1 MPFKP
6 LPARRLLVHG
16 CWLLALAATA
26 CRGLPPGV
34 PHPEHLPLGPAAW
47 RAEGERLP
55 ARAAPD
61 PLLAGWTRVDDLHY
75 VAPED
80 ADAYAQ
86 GLVRV
91 GADLVPRAQPL
102 PTETPVEGG
111 HVLRTDH
118 VLLRTNVSYELAL
131 DVAREA
137 ELHVQRVFEAW
148 GEALDIRFPADAVV
162 VLLMATR
169 EEFAMHL
176 AHRVAE
182 PVGWGAF
189 YDATTGIVNVCAEP
203 APRGALPWTADLRHE
218 MTHQLLDLSR
228 PPRRR
233 GQAFGAPW
241 FWLWEGIA
249 VHAEQLG
256 DTGPRP
262 TNVARYGRFRR
273 RLYMGQWAPLRD
285 LVAREA
291 RDFEGRHYDQTASW
305 MSVLLTADDPA
316 RTARVL
322 QAVRDLLAGRS
333 PGTVEAVVGRSL
345 EAEEAAWLETW
356 RSRFGRR
363 RPR

>member
-1 MPFKP
+1 M
-6 LPARRLLVHG
+6 
-16 CWLLALAATA
+16 
-26 CRGLPPGV
+26 
-34 PHPEHLPLGPAAW
+34 
-47 RAEGERLP
+47 P

-233 GQAFGAPW
+233 VKPSALRGSGCGKGSPCTPNSWATRGRVRRMSRATVGSGGAC
-241 FWLWEGIA
+241 
-249 VHAEQLG
+249 
-256 DTGPRP
+256 T
-262 TNVARYGRFRR
+262 
-273 RLYMGQWAPLRD
+273 WAN
-285 LVAREA
+285 
-291 RDFEGRHYDQTASW
+291 GRHC
-305 MSVLLTADDPA
+305 
-316 RTARVL
+316 
-322 QAVRDLLAGRS
+322 
-333 PGTVEAVVGRSL
+333 GTS
-345 EAEEAAWLETW
+345 
-356 RSRFGRR
+356 SRGKLVTSKGATTTR
-363 RPR
+363 RPAG